1 MAARDGI
8 AIAARYRADRV
19 TGQVRI
25 RPRRTRN
32 PLTIMSGFCGAGGR
46 IRTADLFITSESLYL
61 LSHTLFIT
69 SESLYLLSHTSTC
82 LAIISK
88 RRAKSKRFR
97 NRSARSREHTADARY
112 LTRIIRILFCHPAS
126 ISDSCR
132 LSAHI
137 TMCLQP
143 FPHTLPANSPD
154 CDASNIFSSRDTPPP

>member
-46 IRTADLFITSESLYL
+46 IRTAD
-61 LSHTLFIT
+61 LFIT

-154 CDASNIFSSRDTPPP
+154 CDASNIFSCRDTPPP